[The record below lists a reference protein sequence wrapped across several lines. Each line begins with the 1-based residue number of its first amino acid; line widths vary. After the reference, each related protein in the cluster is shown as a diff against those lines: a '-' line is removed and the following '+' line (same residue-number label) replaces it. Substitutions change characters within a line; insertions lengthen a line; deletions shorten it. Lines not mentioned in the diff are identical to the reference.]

1 MDLETKEQWK
11 WKFYRLTLQLNAIVF
26 LAAIIVLSIFLVPT
40 AIRTPVI
47 LILLV
52 IVIYLSITFLQKYKA
67 AKDWLYQHSEEKKP
81 E

>member
-26 LAAIIVLSIFLVPT
+26 LAAVIVLSFFLVPT
-40 AIRTPVI
+40 AIRIPII

-67 AKDWLYQHSEEKKP
+67 AKDWLYQHSEGKKP

>member
-67 AKDWLYQHSEEKKP
+67 AKDWLYQHSENKKP